1 MSTRIDTNLPFS
13 VGVVNSEISSDVDVG
28 VDVAADLG
36 MSQIEIE
43 DFWGRAAHECDDAL
57 IERTRNAVER
67 GGLYVSSVGTQAFK
81 VLILPAGD
89 VCDPTAIDGWD
100 QHRIELEGGIRVAQ
114 ALDSP
119 FVRIFSC
126 RRDDM
131 IGMGNPSPRLP
142 MADRCRY
149 GPPGRNLTVCATP
162 AIALPPLNVRS
173 WSKRP
178 QLLGNTAVSTVR
190 IWSHRPPPRRLNWDP
205 PTGFG
210 VRVATHSR
218 AATRIARP
226 WTEHVHV
233 KCPRVDHAT
242 GDRLECRRP
251 WRGDFVGPAPR
262 PYRRGFFAWRGQPGH
277 WYRGPQQ
284 GSNSRESFAGMLEVL
299 NSPNAAVSET
309 PVQTRGDAPVT
320 DDEIAAGHAAVG
332 YVKD

>member
-142 MADRCRY
+142 DGGPLPDDRLAGIVTVLRDAGDRAAAADVT
-149 GPPGRNLTVCATP
+149 LLVE
-162 AIALPPLNVRS
+162 NVRS
-173 WSKRP
+173 CW
-178 QLLGNTAVSTVR
+178 GNTAVSTVR
-190 IWSHRPPPRRLNWDP
+190 ILEATDHPRVRLNWDP
-205 PTGFG
+205 SNGFVSG
-210 VRVATHSR
+210 GNPFPRGYE
-218 AATRIARP
+218 IARP

-233 KCPRVDHAT
+233 KDARVVDHAT
-242 GDRLECRRP
+242 GLIAWECVG
-251 WRGDFVGPAPR
+251 RGEVDFVGQLRALIDE
-262 PYRRGFFAWRGQPGH
+262 GFAGAVNLETH
-277 WYRGPQQ
+277 WHPEDR
-284 GSNSRESFAGMLEVL
+284 SREANSRESFAGMLEALELAQRSGV
-299 NSPNAAVSET
+299 
-309 PVQTRGDAPVT
+309 
-320 DDEIAAGHAAVG
+320 
-332 YVKD
+332 